1 MGILR
6 PIVFSATEIMP
17 LRQAEITQRSA
28 VRWQFVGDEGI
39 RDEALVF
46 EQLSHQFQ
54 CRSLVS
60 PALNQDIQDL
70 AFITYCT
77 PEVHT
82 LAIDQD
88 KHFVQVPT
96 PIRAGTQSPERT
108 GIAQPELQR
117 PAPDGLIGNLLPRSA
132 SRSSTSRK
140 LRGNLKYSQT
150 ACWMITGGNR
160 YRA

>member
-1 MGILR
+1 M
-6 PIVFSATEIMP
+6 A
-17 LRQAEITQRSA
+17 QRSA

-54 CRSLVS
+54 CRSLVA

-70 AFITYCT
+70 AFTIYCT
-77 PEVHT
+77 PEVHA

-88 KHFVQVPT
+88 KHLVQVPT
-96 PIRAGTQSPERT
+96 PIRAGTQSPERA

-117 PAPDGLIGNLLPRSA
+117 PAPDGLIGDVDTPLREQVLDVPIA
-132 SRSSTSRK
+132 QRK
-140 LRGNLKYSQT
+140 PEIEPHRMLDN
-150 ACWMITGGNR
+150 
-160 YRA
+160 